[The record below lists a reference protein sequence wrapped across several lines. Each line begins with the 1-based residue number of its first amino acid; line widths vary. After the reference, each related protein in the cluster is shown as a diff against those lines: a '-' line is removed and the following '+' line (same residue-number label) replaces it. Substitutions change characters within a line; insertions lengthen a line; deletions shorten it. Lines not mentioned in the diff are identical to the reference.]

1 MSEIFHPK
9 KDAITLH
16 FNFKQNQN
24 SKRYNSIS
32 SGSKEETTELP
43 ENDLNQLYQMV
54 QKLLG
59 PLRKTA

>member
-1 MSEIFHPK
+1 MTSLRNKVKSCCNK
-9 KDAITLH
+9 KQHQTS
-16 FNFKQNQN
+16 N
-24 SKRYNSIS
+24 RYNSIS
-32 SGSKEETTELP
+32 SRSKEETTELP